1 MANTIIKE
9 VYSKEETYNFALELG
24 EKVKA
29 PCLICLD
36 GDLGAG
42 KTVFAKGLAKGLGV
56 EDDIVSP
63 TFVLFNVYE
72 KGRLPFYHFDVYR
85 IEEPEEMYE
94 IGYEDYINNGGVALI
109 EWANII
115 LEDLPKEYIRI
126 EFKYTT
132 KEDERLVDIRYIG
145 NKEKE
150 AKFNV
155 DFGN

>member
-1 MANTIIKE
+1 MAKTIIKE
-9 VYSKEETYNFALELG
+9 VYSKEETYNLALELG
-24 EKVKA
+24 KKVTV

-72 KGRLPFYHFDVYR
+72 KGRLPLYHFDVYR

-94 IGYEDYINNGGVALI
+94 IGYEEYFFGTGVCLVEWASLI
-109 EWANII
+109 EELIPNEAVHI
-115 LEDLPKEYIRI
+115 LIEKDPEKGEDYRRI
-126 EFKYTT
+126 VIKG
-132 KEDERLVDIRYIG
+132 LL
-145 NKEKE
+145 
-150 AKFNV
+150 
-155 DFGN
+155 

>member
-56 EDDIVSP
+56 EDDILSP

-94 IGYEDYINNGGVALI
+94 IGYEEYFFSTGVCLVEWASLI
-109 EWANII
+109 EELIPNEAVHI
-115 LEDLPKEYIRI
+115 LIEKDPEKGVDYRRI
-126 EFKYTT
+126 VIKGFYTCISGLNT
-132 KEDERLVDIRYIG
+132 NR
-145 NKEKE
+145 
-150 AKFNV
+150 
-155 DFGN
+155 

>member
-56 EDDIVSP
+56 EDNIVSP

-94 IGYEDYINNGGVALI
+94 IGYEEYFFSTGVCLVEWASLIKELIPNEAAHILI
-109 EWANII
+109 EKDPEKG
-115 LEDLPKEYIRI
+115 EDYRRI
-126 EFKYTT
+126 VIKG
-132 KEDERLVDIRYIG
+132 LL
-145 NKEKE
+145 
-150 AKFNV
+150 
-155 DFGN
+155 

>member
-24 EKVKA
+24 EKVKT

-94 IGYEDYINNGGVALI
+94 IGYEEYFFGAGVCLVEWASLI
-109 EWANII
+109 EELIPNEAVHILIEKDPEKGEDYRRII
-115 LEDLPKEYIRI
+115 IKE
-126 EFKYTT
+126 
-132 KEDERLVDIRYIG
+132 LL
-145 NKEKE
+145 
-150 AKFNV
+150 
-155 DFGN
+155 

>member
-1 MANTIIKE
+1 MANTTIKE

-24 EKVKA
+24 EKVKV

-42 KTVFAKGLAKGLGV
+42 KTAFAKGLAKGLGV

-94 IGYEDYINNGGVALI
+94 IGYEEYFFGTGVCLVEWASLI
-109 EWANII
+109 EELIPNEAAHI
-115 LEDLPKEYIRI
+115 LIKKDPEKGEDYRRI
-126 EFKYTT
+126 VIKG
-132 KEDERLVDIRYIG
+132 LL
-145 NKEKE
+145 
-150 AKFNV
+150 
-155 DFGN
+155 

>member
-1 MANTIIKE
+1 MANTTIKE

-94 IGYEDYINNGGVALI
+94 IGYEEYFYGEGVCI
-109 EWANII
+109 VEWADIVEEII
-115 LEDLPKEYIRI
+115 PEDAKVIFIEYG
-126 EFKYTT
+126 
-132 KEDERLVDIRYIG
+132 EDEGERLYRCT
-145 NKEKE
+145 
-150 AKFNV
+150 F
-155 DFGN
+155 

>member
-24 EKVKA
+24 EKVKV

-72 KGRLPFYHFDVYR
+72 KGRLPLYHFDVYR

-94 IGYEDYINNGGVALI
+94 IGYEEYFFSRGVCLVEWASLIKELIPNEAVHILI
-109 EWANII
+109 EKDPEKG
-115 LEDLPKEYIRI
+115 EDYRRI
-126 EFKYTT
+126 VIKG
-132 KEDERLVDIRYIG
+132 LL
-145 NKEKE
+145 
-150 AKFNV
+150 
-155 DFGN
+155 